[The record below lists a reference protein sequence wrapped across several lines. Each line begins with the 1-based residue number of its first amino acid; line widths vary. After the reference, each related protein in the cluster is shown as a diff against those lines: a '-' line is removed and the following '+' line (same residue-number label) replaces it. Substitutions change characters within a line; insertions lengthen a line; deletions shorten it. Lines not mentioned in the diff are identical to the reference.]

1 MALEKE
7 TADSKPLS
15 VLGLFF
21 ESATVSEPE
30 INLYSNH
37 RYRFSEA
44 ALLRQDFVLL
54 NRMRHHHHRAIYF

>member
-7 TADSKPLS
+7 TADSKPLG

-21 ESATVSEPE
+21 ESATFSEPE

-37 RYRFSEA
+37 SYQFSEA
-44 ALLRQDFVLL
+44 ALVRQDFVSL
-54 NRMRHHHHRAIYF
+54 NRMRHHHHGANYF

>member
-7 TADSKPLS
+7 TADSKHLG

-21 ESATVSEPE
+21 ESETFFEPE

-37 RYRFSEA
+37 RYQFSEA
-44 ALLRQDFVLL
+44 ALLRQDFVSL
-54 NRMRHHHHRAIYF
+54 NMMRHHHHGANYF

>member
-7 TADSKPLS
+7 TAVSRPLG

-21 ESATVSEPE
+21 KSATFTESE

-37 RYRFSEA
+37 SYRFSEA
-44 ALLRQDFVLL
+44 ALLRQDFVSL
-54 NRMRHHHHRAIYF
+54 NMMRHHHHGANYF